1 MKAVQIIDT
10 SGSMIPLSVSEIS
23 GCGAFCDED
32 VQDEELGV
40 LVVGCCSVPNIL
52 ELHKER
58 GVAKT
63 KPADARKGKIW
74 KAFSP
79 PFANESRPPCPAIPT
94 AEETSN

>member
-32 VQDEELGV
+32 VRDEELGV

-58 GVAKT
+58 
-63 KPADARKGKIW
+63 
-74 KAFSP
+74 
-79 PFANESRPPCPAIPT
+79 
-94 AEETSN
+94 